1 MKAVNLLPHEELAN
15 RSLGIRDPVLF
26 GGLTLATVVVVGM
39 AGSFLLEH
47 SQSGSTQQELTAAQR
62 QLAEAQAREQHQQ
75 RPGSHVKLLPL
86 PSVTSQEQ
94 PWRTAV
100 ASAMST
106 RIAFD
111 RLLKEFGQVVPSD
124 VTVSDLTMGAPGV
137 SASAASGTSTTT
149 STSTSTNG
157 VFSLTG
163 TTFSEDSVARLLS
176 RLMLLPD
183 LTNVSLTNSTADQ
196 SGVVTFEIAA
206 QVKGAGSSTP
216 STSPTSSASTTT
228 TSTEPSE

>member
-1 MKAVNLLPHEELAN
+1 MKAVNLLPHEELAS
-15 RSLGIRDPVLF
+15 RSIGVRDPLLF
-26 GGLTLATVVVVGM
+26 GGVTLATVVVVGM
-39 AGSFLLEH
+39 AGGFLLEH
-47 SQSGSTQQELTAAQR
+47 SQSGSTQHELTAAQQ
-62 QLAEAQAREQHQQ
+62 QLAEAQAHEQHQQ
-75 RPGSHVKLLPL
+75 HPSSHAKLLPL

-111 RLLKEFGQVVPSD
+111 RLLQEFGQVVPSD
-124 VTVSDLTMGAPGV
+124 VTVSDLTMGAPG
-137 SASAASGTSTTT
+137 ASAASGTSTT
-149 STSTSTNG
+149 SASTSTNG

-206 QVKGAGSSTP
+206 QVKGAGSSTTSASSSS
-216 STSPTSSASTTT
+216 STSTTT
-228 TSTEPSE
+228 TSTGPSA